1 MSAPKPKRRNPT
13 TGRYAPSANNP
24 ELRAAIRRRRE
35 NAAANRQG
43 GGLAGQVGAARGADG
58 IGGGTPPE
66 PDTANHSLHQY
77 LPKPA
82 EQVSGDA
89 SA

>member
-1 MSAPKPKRRNPT
+1 MGFIHPAKS
-13 TGRYAPSANNP
+13 P

-43 GGLAGQVGAARGADG
+43 RGMADAVRAARGADG

-66 PDTANHSLHQY
+66 SDTAASHSLRKY
-77 LPKPA
+77 LPKLP
-82 EQVSGDA
+82 EQASGDA
-89 SA
+89 ST